1 MNPTIRLATEAD
13 LRFIRSSWFD
23 SYWHCSAKKK
33 VEGVVYRTEMRRNV
47 ERLLARSVV
56 LVAFFSE
63 VPDEVLG
70 WSANEGS
77 TCHYVYVK
85 GDYRRRGIGKG
96 LVPPEVVYYS
106 HATDAHGRLFANDVK
121 LKFNPFKTQEHP

>member
-1 MNPTIRLATEAD
+1 MNPTIRIATEAD

-33 VEGVVYRTEMRRNV
+33 VDGVIYRVEMKPAI
-47 ERLLARSVV
+47 ERLLMRSRVI
-56 LVAFFSE
+56 VAFFAE

-70 WSANEGS
+70 WSACEGG

-96 LVPPEVVYYS
+96 LVPPEVLYYS
-106 HATDAHGRLFANDVK
+106 HATDAQGKRFADYVRIQY
-121 LKFNPFKTQEHP
+121 NPFRTQGHP